1 VREHPIFA
9 RVYDLYMLP
18 QELWGIR
25 ERRRRVVCGAAGTTL
40 ELGVGTGLNFPFYV
54 KARYVVGIDPDPHM
68 LRRARPRAGR
78 ARLPIRLV
86 RGGGEALPF
95 RDASFDTVISTLV
108 FATIPDPHAAA
119 REVRR
124 VLKPDGQL
132 RFFEHFRSGQ
142 PLLAALQDAVTP
154 VWKRFL
160 GGCQPN
166 RDIVWIFRE
175 AGFEILEAVKFRGTF
190 LLHGIARPMD
200 AHPPRLVEK
209 ARGSSTH

>member
-1 VREHPIFA
+1 MWEHPIFA

-18 QELWGIR
+18 QELWGVR
-25 ERRRRVVCGAAGTTL
+25 ERRRQVVSPATGTTL

-54 KARYVVGIDPDPHM
+54 KARYLVGIDPDPYM
-68 LRRARPRAGR
+68 LRRSRARVRR
-78 ARLPIRLV
+78 ARLAIHLV

-95 RDASFDTVISTLV
+95 RDAAFDTVISSLV

-124 VLKPDGQL
+124 VLKPDGRL
-132 RFFEHFRSGQ
+132 RFFEHFRSRQ

-166 RDIVWIFRE
+166 RDILWIFRE
-175 AGFEILEAVKFRGTF
+175 AGFEILQTVKFRGTF
-190 LLHGIARPMD
+190 LLHGIARPM
-200 AHPPRLVEK
+200 
-209 ARGSSTH
+209 